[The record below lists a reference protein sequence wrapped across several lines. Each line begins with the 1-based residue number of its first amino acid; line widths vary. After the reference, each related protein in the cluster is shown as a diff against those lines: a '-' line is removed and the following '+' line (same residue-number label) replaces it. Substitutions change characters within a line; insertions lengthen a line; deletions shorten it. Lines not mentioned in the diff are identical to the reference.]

1 MMESTANYRTQPLS
15 VYAPASVGNMSVG
28 FDALGLAL
36 APIDGTLLG
45 DIVMLSP
52 LPEGAEV
59 FGPTDRVSR
68 GDDGRVLVVLPA
80 RSGHRLLAFDSQTLR
95 LELGDG
101 LHRAHLGSAAERAGS
116 ERFGWAGA

>member
-52 LPEGAEV
+52 LPEGAEDWV
-59 FGPTDRVSR
+59 LEVDGPFAAA
-68 GDDGRVLVVLPA
+68 LPPDPVPPEIP
-80 RSGHRLLAFDSQTLR
+80 RLLLNPLPVPAFFPQAPCDR
-95 LELGDG
+95 F
-101 LHRAHLGSAAERAGS
+101 AA
-116 ERFGWAGA
+116 

>member
-52 LPEGAEV
+52 LPEGAEDWV
-59 FGPTDRVSR
+59 LEVDGPFAAALPPALKQLS
-68 GDDGRVLVVLPA
+68 GRVVKSGCRLKNE
-80 RSGHRLLAFDSQTLR
+80 RSVS
-95 LELGDG
+95 
-101 LHRAHLGSAAERAGS
+101 
-116 ERFGWAGA
+116 